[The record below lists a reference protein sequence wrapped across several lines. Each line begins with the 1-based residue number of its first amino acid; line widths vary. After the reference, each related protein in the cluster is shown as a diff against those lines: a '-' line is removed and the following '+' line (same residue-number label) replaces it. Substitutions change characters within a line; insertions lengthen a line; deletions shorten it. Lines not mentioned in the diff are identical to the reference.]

1 LVPDVV
7 PAGSD
12 LDADP
17 TCQSLIRLEST
28 GTKDDAMVERA
39 RPKAEHA
46 LRVLRVAL
54 RKHDAIHDRQLR
66 FRLGPQTALGEA
78 YSERGLP
85 AGSSYP
91 LDVESYLCD
100 FVAVDILATIAPDTT
115 HAIEKRAVRALKWL
129 ERARFEDD
137 PTVTCL
143 FLFFALETLLGDT
156 SSGEKASH
164 LCFYRCVLGE
174 MAGRG
179 FRHPFATYFLYD
191 RVRSKAVHGSESVE
205 IDEDVVKKLEWDVRN
220 ALYELV
226 TFARAEKIVKHSKL
240 LQALRE
246 HETARSSW
254 PGWKRTSRRTMM
266 AS

>member
-54 RKHDAIHDRQLR
+54 RTTRSMIVNYGFGWAGRQHSVRRTRSEVCQLAR
-66 FRLGPQTALGEA
+66 ATRLT
-78 YSERGLP
+78 
-85 AGSSYP
+85 SSPTCATSSPTTSSP
-91 LDVESYLCD
+91 LSHP
-100 FVAVDILATIAPDTT
+100 TP
-115 HAIEKRAVRALKWL
+115 HIEKRPVRALKWL

-143 FLFFALETLLGDT
+143 FVFFALEALLGDT
-156 SSGEKASH
+156 ASGEKASH

-205 IDEDVVKKLEWDVRN
+205 IDEDVVKKLGVG
-220 ALYELV
+220 
-226 TFARAEKIVKHSKL
+226 RAERSVRTGHLRARREDSQA
-240 LQALRE
+240 LQA
-246 HETARSSW
+246 A
-254 PGWKRTSRRTMM
+254 PGH
-266 AS
+266 A